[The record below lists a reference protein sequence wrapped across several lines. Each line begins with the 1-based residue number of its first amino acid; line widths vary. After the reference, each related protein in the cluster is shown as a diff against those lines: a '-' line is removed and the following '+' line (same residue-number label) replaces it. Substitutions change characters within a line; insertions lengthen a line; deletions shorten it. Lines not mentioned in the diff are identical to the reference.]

1 MNNLKKIGVSAL
13 AGSLVAVAANAGEL
27 SVSGSAN
34 LTYTNEDLLTRLQ
47 LQVTRQVTHLV
58 QHQMYHLVDLVM

>member
-13 AGSLVAVAANAGEL
+13 AGSLVAFAANAGEL

-34 LTYTNEDLLTRLQ
+34 LTYTDEDLSNSASTPSNS
-47 LQVTRQVTHLV
+47 TFKTFDTAS
-58 QHQMYHLVDLVM
+58 DL